1 MGIRVY
7 NGGAGD
13 AHHRKDT
20 PMTASMTGFAR
31 HSTEAGGRSMV
42 WEIRSVNHRHLDL
55 RIQVPDS
62 LRMLES
68 DARSLLQ
75 QALGRGRVD
84 AVLRVEAD
92 PVADEIHFDHA
103 RARILIK
110 TLREVDQMMMNGA
123 RVSAMDVLMWPG
135 ILQRDE
141 PVDVEVLRAP
151 LLQGLEAA
159 IGGLQAMRQ
168 AEGEALRQT
177 LETRIDR
184 FAELVRQLRGR
195 RVEVLDAQ
203 RERLRGRIAELD
215 LALDPQR
222 LEQEVALLAQRLDVD
237 EELDRL
243 DGHIAA
249 MREIL
254 ARDEAVGRRLDFLM
268 QEFNREANTLG
279 SKSHDLETTRV
290 ALEMK
295 VLTEQMREQIQN
307 IE

>member
-1 MGIRVY
+1 
-7 NGGAGD
+7 
-13 AHHRKDT
+13 
-20 PMTASMTGFAR
+20 MTASMTGFAR
-31 HSTEAGGRSMV
+31 YSTESGGQSLV

-55 RIQVPDS
+55 RIQLPDS
-62 LRMLES
+62 LRVLETE
-68 DARSLLQ
+68 ARAVLQ
-75 QALGRGRVD
+75 QSLGRGRVD
-84 AVLRVEAD
+84 AVLRLETD
-92 PVADEIHFDHA
+92 PAVDEIRFDRA
-103 RARILIK
+103 RAKVLIK
-110 TLREVDQMMMNGA
+110 TLREIDQMMVNGA
-123 RVSAMDVLMWPG
+123 RVPALDVLLWPG

-141 PVDVEVLRAP
+141 PVDVDALRSPA
-151 LLQGLEAA
+151 LKGLEAV
-159 IGGLQAMRQ
+159 IHGLRAMRQ

-177 LETRIDR
+177 LETRLDS
-184 FAELVRQLRGR
+184 FAELVRQMRGR
-195 RVEVLDAQ
+195 RVDVLEAQ
-203 RERLRGRIAELD
+203 RERLRSRIAELD
-215 LALDPQR
+215 LALDAQR

-254 ARDEAVGRRLDFLM
+254 ARDEPVGRRLDFLM

-290 ALEMK
+290 AMEMK

>member
-13 AHHRKDT
+13 DQHRKDT

-31 HSTEAGGRSMV
+31 HSTEAGGQSLV

-62 LRMLES
+62 LRVLETE
-68 DARSLLQ
+68 ARALLQ
-75 QALGRGRVD
+75 QSLGRGRVD
-84 AVLRVEAD
+84 ALLRLETD
-92 PVADEIHFDHA
+92 PAMDEIHFDRA
-103 RARILIK
+103 RAKVLIK
-110 TLREVDQMMMNGA
+110 TLREIDQMMVNGA
-123 RVSAMDVLMWPG
+123 RVPALDVLMWPG

-141 PVDVEVLRAP
+141 PVDVEALRGPVLK
-151 LLQGLEAA
+151 GLEAA
-159 IGGLQAMRQ
+159 IGELRAMRQ
-168 AEGEALRQT
+168 AEGAALRQT
-177 LETRIDR
+177 LETRLDA

-215 LALDPQR
+215 LTLDAQR

-254 ARDEAVGRRLDFLM
+254 GRDEPVGRRLDFLM